1 MHGMHRHQT
10 KRKRECVQK
19 QGAETVYEHVK
30 ACQQHACNI
39 PPHRRKS
46 GGPQIRDERP
56 KRIRREKEKE
66 RKRKRKTRKNCG
78 SQAIIIKNRKKKINY
93 SSRSQEER
101 KIVKI

>member
-39 PPHRRKS
+39 PPHRRKKN

-66 RKRKRKTRKNCG
+66 RK
-78 SQAIIIKNRKKKINY
+78 KK
-93 SSRSQEER
+93 E
-101 KIVKI
+101 VKKLWQTSDYHNE